1 MIIFFIYYNI
11 YIYIIIYIYIYILI
25 YTYSIYIYVG
35 MGNVRYPQGLGQK
48 PYFLHR
54 KMETHTILQIS
65 LYSTYSNQSEWK
77 IWTWCRVSRPWLR
90 YPPKIKSCTVSQCHL
105 SQVFGWTFDQ
115 MLGLFWR
122 LLGSIC
128 SYFFLMTL
136 AGVDLL
142 EGHFNDVF
150 STSMRTQYT
159 IGKRQAV
166 RKRGRHLK
174 NNQKNSKTCIIKR
187 CSLNVGNAIRKGL
200 GINKG

>member
-1 MIIFFIYYNI
+1 
-11 YIYIIIYIYIYILI
+11 
-25 YTYSIYIYVG
+25 
-35 MGNVRYPQGLGQK
+35 MGHVRYPQGLGQK
-48 PYFLHR
+48 PYFLHEKWR
-54 KMETHTILQIS
+54 HTQFFKFHYIVRTVI
-65 LYSTYSNQSEWK
+65 NPNGK